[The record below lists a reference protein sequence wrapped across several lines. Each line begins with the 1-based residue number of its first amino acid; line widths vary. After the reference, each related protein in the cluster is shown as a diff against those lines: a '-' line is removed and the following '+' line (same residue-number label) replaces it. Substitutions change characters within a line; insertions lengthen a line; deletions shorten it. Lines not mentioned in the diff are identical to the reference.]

1 MTVLGGDCVGS
12 DCGDCVGNDWAGSD
26 CGDWTWQWL
35 GLAMIGLAVTELLPV
50 VRCRVAG
57 V

>member
-1 MTVLGGDCVGS
+1 MAVTAVTVLAMTGLVVIAVTGL
-12 DCGDCVGNDWAGSD
+12 GN
-26 CGDWTWQWL
+26 DWTWQWL

>member
-26 CGDWTWQWL
+26 CGDWTWQ
-35 GLAMIGLAVTELLPV
+35 
-50 VRCRVAG
+50 
-57 V
+57 